1 MTLKE
6 SAQLALSLKLEDE
19 ANFENFIDFG
29 LNAEILSELKGK
41 APMMFLWSTKGAGRT
56 HLLQSVCHRAL
67 MRNEPSIYVPLS
79 NAGKL
84 SPEVLLGIE
93 AIDTI
98 CLDDIHAIQ
107 QEPNWEDALFTLYN
121 KVIRSESRLIISAN
135 QSPQELKLSLADL
148 QSRLSALPVFKLS
161 KLDDRGKMTVL
172 RQRASSRGIALND
185 SIAEFILRRAKRST
199 HDIIN
204 VLDVLDTISLEE
216 KRRITIPLIK
226 KAMDW

>member
-1 MTLKE
+1 MTLKK
-6 SAQLALSLKLEDE
+6 SAQLTLSLKLEDE

-41 APMMFLWSTKGAGRT
+41 APMIFLWSAAGAGRT

-67 MRNEPSIYVPLS
+67 MRSESSIYVPLS
-79 NAGKL
+79 SVDNF
-84 SPEVLLGIE
+84 SPEILLGID
-93 AIDTI
+93 AIGTI

-107 QEPNWEDALFTLYN
+107 QQPNWEDALFKLYN
-121 KVIRSESRLIISAN
+121 KVLGSESRLIISAN
-135 QSPQELKLSLADL
+135 QSPQELKLTLADL

-161 KLDDRGKMTVL
+161 KLDDKGQMAVL
-172 RQRASSRGIALND
+172 KHRANSRGIDLSD
-185 SIAEFILRRAKRST
+185 SIADFIFRRAQRSVP
-199 HDIIN
+199 DIIN

-226 KAMDW
+226 KAMNW